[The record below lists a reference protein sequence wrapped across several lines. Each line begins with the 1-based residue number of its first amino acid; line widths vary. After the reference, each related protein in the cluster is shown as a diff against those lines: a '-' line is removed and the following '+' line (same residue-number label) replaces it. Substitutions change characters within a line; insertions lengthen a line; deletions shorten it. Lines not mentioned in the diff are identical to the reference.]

1 MFNNNTKVN
10 IFFVKQE
17 KRGKYFI
24 LIQKYP
30 LFKRPFSVKL
40 PFLLKNLPMLWVL
53 KPVSFL
59 YSKIMHYICFR

>member
-30 LFKRPFSVKL
+30 LIKRLFSVKS
-40 PFLLKNLPMLWVL
+40 PFLLKNMPTL
-53 KPVSFL
+53 
-59 YSKIMHYICFR
+59 